1 MAALTC
7 KIGASLSFDAVAY
20 VRNKIEDTAA
30 VNPVI
35 SDGALSLYVEMA
47 VEEYS
52 KWNPIGDIVVGNI
65 AGTSGSPPSSP
76 FQTSAYVSRYTC
88 NAANGF
94 TMTPTTIQDVLY
106 RASGVFSA
114 ASEIAYLAL
123 MPVSPLN
130 WFRIDKDLL
139 NSPTSRHIRDQYLQE
154 LDHYGIGYWRTARD
168 SSGNL
173 AIDLFPPPVTAS
185 LPVFVRY
192 TAAHPNTPDGQGN
205 PQYATIPEIHKVQFS
220 RFLLAHVIEEEA
232 DRLTKTSQL
241 KAGITQRWSNPQEA
255 RLFANELRDKAEGAL
270 GGNVSEILVSW

>member
-1 MAALTC
+1 MALSC
-7 KIGASLSFDAVAY
+7 KIGASLTFDAVAY
-20 VRNKIEDTAA
+20 VRNKIEDLTA
-30 VNPVI
+30 PFVI
-35 SDGALSLYVEMA
+35 SDAALSLYVEAA

-52 KWNPIGDIVVGNI
+52 KWNPIGDLVVGSF
-65 AGTSGSPPSSP
+65 AATPPTST
-76 FQTSAYVSRYTC
+76 FQTTAYVSRYSCT
-88 NAANGF
+88 AANGF
-94 TMTPTTIQDVLY
+94 TSTPTTIQDVLY

-173 AIDLFPPPVTAS
+173 ALDLFPAPVTAG

-192 TAAHPNTPDGQGN
+192 TAAHANTPDGLGN
-205 PQYATIPEIHKVQFS
+205 PQYATIPEIHKIQFA
-220 RFLLAHVIEEEA
+220 RFLLAQVIEEEA

-241 KAGITQRWSNPQEA
+241 KAGITQRWSSPQEA
-255 RLFANELRDKAEGAL
+255 RLFANELRDKAEASL
-270 GGNVSEILVSW
+270 GGNVSEIMVSW